1 MRVTFCHIGTTEFY
15 VADTQEDILSDDCEF
30 LCESDGK
37 GTNSLAV
44 EKDSG
49 EGFSLEADINLD
61 DSVDVSEF
69 EGKFLKIIFIKSY
82 GGNIEF
88 EEDDE
93 VDLEEPLLIEYGL
106 FSSIPLKD
114 GDWLEIEAETE
125 YDSPEISTSYFIVK
139 DGVAIELE
147 EQEDELYY
155 LENGKKV

>member
-1 MRVTFCHIGTTEFY
+1 M
-15 VADTQEDILSDDCEF
+15 
-30 LCESDGK
+30 
-37 GTNSLAV
+37 
-44 EKDSG
+44 
-49 EGFSLEADINLD
+49 
-61 DSVDVSEF
+61 
-69 EGKFLKIIFIKSY
+69 
-82 GGNIEF
+82 
-88 EEDDE
+88 
-93 VDLEEPLLIEYGL
+93 